1 MNLVDRA
8 TNKLR
13 RVFSIPEPLPNL
25 DLRLA
30 AMEKLFRSPPLTKDL
45 VRAIKLISPQYNL
58 KPRSGIGGFGK
69 LIKTE
74 LAGANTR
81 RYATYFFCCLIMERS
96 LK

>member
-30 AMEKLFRSPPLTKDL
+30 AMEKLFRSPPLTED
-45 VRAIKLISPQYNL
+45 
-58 KPRSGIGGFGK
+58 
-69 LIKTE
+69 
-74 LAGANTR
+74 
-81 RYATYFFCCLIMERS
+81 
-96 LK
+96 